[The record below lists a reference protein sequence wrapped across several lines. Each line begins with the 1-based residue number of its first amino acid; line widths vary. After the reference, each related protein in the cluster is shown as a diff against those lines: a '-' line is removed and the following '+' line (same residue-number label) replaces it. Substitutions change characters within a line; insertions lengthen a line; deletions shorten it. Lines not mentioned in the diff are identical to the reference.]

1 VEGALGN
8 MLKSEE
14 VSYNISF
21 LKNSVLEENEMNDLY
36 DKTLDT
42 LKILMIK
49 FGMKPIFSKIKA
61 KYDL

>member
-49 FGMKPIFSKIKA
+49 FGMKAIFSKIKA